1 MKSALRLP
9 LMIARREMRR
19 DKLSFALST
28 ITMTLA
34 VAMLGSVLG
43 LADSLRL
50 SISQD
55 ARALRGGD
63 ADVELESRSFRKEE
77 MDWFAANS
85 DRLTESA
92 YLRAAAFSESTSAQV
107 ALRAVDDQY
116 PLFGRMVMSD
126 GSSYSHDLIAA
137 AGGAQR
143 IPALIGEELIE
154 TLGGIGSEFEIGS
167 ARVHVVGYISKVP
180 DPNSS
185 MMLSAPLVYI
195 DLAALPATGLHLP
208 GALKD
213 ENVRVDLG
221 ERDFAAWKLELE
233 QAFPDAPWRVRG
245 LDNTVPGLRRVIGR
259 AEALM
264 LLASLGTLLV
274 AGICVGNT
282 ISSFLRSRLTSIAML
297 KALGMPGRQ
306 LRASY
311 ALVAMAFA
319 LIGCAI
325 GMPIAYVGQ
334 HLIVEAMSLR
344 LPIDVQAAVTWR
356 QYALVPAVAL
366 LTAWVF
372 IAEPMQ
378 RFSAVGAASLFS
390 AAAGIELIDE
400 KSARARAWPT
410 IALPAAAIFVLLFYA
425 AGDRKFLLWFVA
437 GGAATCIVFR
447 LLAEAM
453 IAAAGKVRPPGTAL
467 RISLRML
474 ARSGGSVS
482 AAATAL
488 GIGLTSLLTL
498 TLTQANFEN
507 ELDATLRAEVPAFYL
522 VGMQAGDA
530 ERIRRAAGDML
541 PADGL
546 HELPVQRARITHM
559 AGVPREEIDPPDDKE
574 WILRGDRFITWAD
587 DPARQWRGAS
597 RVSTGSHWQP
607 EDDGL
612 LVSFD
617 EEAAIAFGLDIGDS
631 VGLNILGSNF
641 NVEIRNLR
649 RIDWSTFDVNFVM
662 VLSGGPWQD
671 LPHGYLGSVRRVAGD
686 EDEFQRLV
694 VATAPSVTPIRTR
707 QIIETANDLLRKVGA
722 LISAVMLTAIVSG
735 VLVLAAAISEGRHR
749 RARDSVILRMLGSSK
764 GLLAG
769 VFRTEFI
776 AIAAIAA
783 LPALA
788 AAALCSYALT
798 TRILQLPWSM
808 DAGAAG
814 FIVAATLLIVQLLGA
829 ASTFRLVRNPPLA
842 LLRNE

>member
-1 MKSALRLP
+1 MKIPLP
-9 LMIARREMRR
+9 AMIARREMRR
-19 DKLSFALST
+19 DKFSFALST
-28 ITMTLA
+28 ITMTMA

-43 LADSLRL
+43 LADALRF
-50 SISQD
+50 SIGQD

-63 ADVELESRSFRKEE
+63 ADVELESRSFTGPELE
-77 MDWFAANS
+77 WFAANS
-85 DRLTESA
+85 QRLTESS
-92 YLRAAAFSESTSAQV
+92 YMRAAAFSETTSAQI

-116 PLFGRMVMSD
+116 PLFGEMVLSD
-126 GSSYSHDLIAA
+126 GRKYSHELIAGSPA
-137 AGGAQR
+137 AQKV
-143 IPALIGEELIE
+143 PVLTGEELIGI
-154 TLGGIGSEFEIGS
+154 LGGIGSEFVIG
-167 ARVHVVGYISKVP
+167 AATVQVVGHIKRVP

-185 MMLSAPLVYI
+185 MLLSAPLVYI
-195 DLAALPATGLHLP
+195 DRSALPATGLHLP

-221 ERDFAAWKLELE
+221 ERSFEDWKLELAA
-233 QAFPDAPWRVRG
+233 AFPDAPWRVRG
-245 LDNTVPGLRRVIGR
+245 LDNTVPGLRRVLGR

-306 LRASY
+306 LRTSY
-311 ALVAMAFA
+311 TLVAMTFA
-319 LIGCAI
+319 LASCVIGLPLAYI
-325 GMPIAYVGQ
+325 GQ
-334 HLIVEAMSLR
+334 SLIVEALSAR
-344 LPIDVQAAVTWR
+344 LPLEVHTDLTWR

-378 RFSAVGAASLFS
+378 RFSAVSAASLFS
-390 AAAGIELIDE
+390 ASAGVESIDA
-400 KSARARAWPT
+400 KSASRRRTWQI
-410 IALPAAAIFVLLFYA
+410 IALPAAAIFALLFLA

-437 GGAATCIVFR
+437 GGAVTCIVFR

-453 IAAAGKVRPPGTAL
+453 VAAAGRIRPPGAAL
-467 RISLRML
+467 RIALRML

-507 ELDATLRAEVPAFYL
+507 ELNSTLKAEVPAFYL

-530 ERIRRAAGDML
+530 ARIRQAAGSML
-541 PADGL
+541 AAGSL
-546 HELPVQRARITHM
+546 LELPVQRARITHM
-559 AGVPREEIDPPDDKE
+559 AGVPRDEIDPPDGKE
-574 WILRGDRFITWAD
+574 WVLRGDRFITWAD
-587 DPARQWRGAS
+587 DPANQWRGAS
-597 RVSTGSHWQP
+597 RVSTGRNW
-607 EDDGL
+607 DADNDKL
-612 LVSFD
+612 YVSFD
-617 EEAAIAFGLDIGDS
+617 EEAAFAYGLEIGDT
-631 VGLNILGSNF
+631 VGLNILGKTF
-641 NVEIRNLR
+641 DVQIHNLR

-662 VLSGGPWQD
+662 VLSAGPWQD
-671 LPHGYLGSVRRVAGD
+671 LAHGYLGSVRRINGD
-686 EDEFQRLV
+686 EDAFQRLV
-694 VATAPSVTPIRTR
+694 VNTAPSVTPIRTR
-707 QIIETANDLLRKVGA
+707 QVIETANGLLRKVGA

-749 RARDSVILRMLGSSK
+749 RARDSVILRMLGSPRR
-764 GLLAG
+764 LLAK
-769 VFRTEFI
+769 VFRVEFI

-788 AAALCSYALT
+788 AAALCSYALST
-798 TRILQLPWSM
+798 HILQLPWHM
-808 DAGAAG
+808 DPGAAAI
-814 FIVAATLLIVQLLGA
+814 IVGATLLIVHLLGA

>member
-1 MKSALRLP
+1 MKSRLALPVLV
-9 LMIARREMRR
+9 AKREMRR

-43 LADSLRL
+43 LTDALRF

-63 ADVELESRSFRKEE
+63 ADVELESRSFTEE
-77 MDWFAANS
+77 ELIWFGENS
-85 DRLTESA
+85 ERLTESS
-92 YLRAAAFSESTSAQV
+92 YMRAAAFTRSSSAQI
-107 ALRAVDDQY
+107 ALRAVDDKY
-116 PLFGRMVMSD
+116 PLFGKMEMSD
-126 GSSYSHDLIAA
+126 GSDYRHDMIASPPTA
-137 AGGAQR
+137 AK
-143 IPALIGEELIE
+143 IPVLIGEELIE
-154 TLGGIGSEFEIGS
+154 TLGGIGSEFSIG
-167 ARVHVVGYISKVP
+167 AATVQIVGHIKRVP
-180 DPNSS
+180 DPNSA
-185 MMLSAPLVYI
+185 MMLSAPMVYI
-195 DLAALPATGLHLP
+195 DRGALPATGLHLP

-221 ERDFAAWKLELE
+221 ERDFEEWKQSLAS
-233 QAFPDAPWRVRG
+233 AFPDAPWRVRG
-245 LDNTVPGLRRVIGR
+245 LDNTVPGLRRVLGR

-306 LRASY
+306 LRTSY
-311 ALVAMAFA
+311 TLVAMIFA
-319 LIGCAI
+319 LASCAI
-325 GMPIAYVGQ
+325 GMPLAYIGQ
-334 HLIVEAMSLR
+334 EIIVEAMSAR
-344 LPIDVQAAVTWR
+344 LPIEVHTSVTWR

-378 RFSAVGAASLFS
+378 RFSAVSAASLFS
-390 AAAGIELIDE
+390 ASAGLDFIDE
-400 KSARARAWPT
+400 KSSARKKTWP
-410 IALPAAAIFVLLFYA
+410 IVAGPALVIFALLFYA

-437 GGAATCIVFR
+437 GGAATCIIFR
-447 LLAEAM
+447 LLAETM
-453 IAAAGKVRPPGTAL
+453 ISAAGKIKPPGSAL
-467 RISLRML
+467 RIALRML

-482 AAATAL
+482 SAATAL

-522 VGMQAGDA
+522 VGMQSGDA
-530 ERIRRAAGDML
+530 NRIRSAAGDL
-541 PADGL
+541 LADDTL
-546 HELPVQRARITHM
+546 HELPVQRARITHLG
-559 AGVPREEIDPPDDKE
+559 GVPREQIKPPDDKE
-574 WILRGDRFITWAD
+574 WVLRGDRFITWAA
-587 DPARQWRGAS
+587 DPANQWRGAS
-597 RVSTGSHWQP
+597 RVSTGEHWP
-607 EDDGL
+607 SGATG

-617 EEAAIAFGLDIGDS
+617 EEAALAFGLKIGDS
-631 VGLNILGSNF
+631 VGLNILGQTFDVTIANM
-641 NVEIRNLR
+641 R

-662 VLSGGPWQD
+662 VLSDGPWNE
-671 LPHGYLGSVRRVAGD
+671 LPHGYLGSVRRVNGD
-686 EDEFQRLV
+686 EDEFQRLA

-707 QIIETANDLLRKVGA
+707 QVIETANNLLRKVGA

-749 RARDSVILRMLGSSK
+749 RARDSVILRMLGSSRR
-764 GLLAG
+764 LLAS

-776 AIAAIAA
+776 VIAA
-783 LPALA
+783 LAAIPALG
-788 AAALCSYALT
+788 AAALCSYAIS

-808 DAGAAG
+808 DPIAAGA
-814 FIVAATLLIVQLLGA
+814 IVGATLLIVQLLGA